1 MGRTG
6 TTALLAILVAAS
18 SAGWAIYTSVQ
29 ATEVPFPWV
38 PAMADLLGNVA
49 AVVAAILVLRA
60 VSWWR
65 RAALGYLAAFL
76 SLEALGLVQILPFAS
91 QYQAGVLSWSLAT
104 SVLALVA
111 ALLAA
116 AALRDTGQEGEDGV
130 PGVSRWAAVLGGLLI
145 VGSSAFA
152 WVVSPQ
158 APAGRLTPS
167 LSHASTGVWVGTIMG
182 MVVVA
187 GIAAVVAT
195 SSERPLV
202 VGATAGL
209 LASRPVAVTIFADP
223 TWRTTDMALAAG
235 WWLALVAQVLLVVA
249 LVGMLTAG
257 AGRGAH
263 MTRSP
268 APTRT

>member
-6 TTALLAILVAAS
+6 TTALLAILVAVS
-18 SAGWAIYTSVQ
+18 SAGWAIHTSVQ

-38 PAMADLLGNVA
+38 PAMADLLVNVA

-65 RAALGYLAAFL
+65 RAALAYLAAFL
-76 SLEALGLVQILPFAS
+76 SLEAVGLVQILPFAS
-91 QYQAGVLSWSLAT
+91 QYQAGVLSWSVAT
-104 SVLALVA
+104 SALALVA
-111 ALLAA
+111 ALLAV
-116 AALRDTGQEGEDGV
+116 AALRDTGEEDDDAV
-130 PGVSRWAAVLGGLLI
+130 PGVFRWAAVLGGLLI

-167 LSHASTGVWVGTIMG
+167 LSHASTGVWIGTIVG

-209 LASRPVAVTIFADP
+209 LASRPLAIAIFADP
-223 TWRTTDMALAAG
+223 SWRTIDMTLAAG
-235 WWLALVAQVLLVVA
+235 WWLGLIAQVLLVMA
-249 LVGMLTAG
+249 LVATLATS

-263 MTRSP
+263 VARSP